1 MQIESTGKKAAE
13 QPPPLLPTFTTKKK
27 KNKDFILFFCRIAN
41 RPQYFTRKV
50 PTQYKKSKPE
60 KSKNRKNTNSTAHGK
75 NSKERN
81 SSCEIYIEN
90 ILLFFYV
97 FVVSFFLRLLPFS

>member
-60 KSKNRKNTNSTAHGK
+60 KKQKQKKTQIQRHTVRIPKS
-75 NSKERN
+75 
-81 SSCEIYIEN
+81 EI
-90 ILLFFYV
+90 LHAKFT
-97 FVVSFFLRLLPFS
+97 